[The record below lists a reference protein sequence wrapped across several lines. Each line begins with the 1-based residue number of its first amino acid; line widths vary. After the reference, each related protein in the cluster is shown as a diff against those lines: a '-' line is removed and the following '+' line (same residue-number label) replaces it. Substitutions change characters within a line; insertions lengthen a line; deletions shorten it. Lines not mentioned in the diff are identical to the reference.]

1 LGDDTNTNLH
11 IDYGCERKFMMRAL
25 KQKPTLDRPATYQIQ
40 VPGELDESLS
50 DWIQGM
56 TIAVESEGED
66 PPVTTL
72 TGTVD
77 QATSHGLLKKVR
89 NPGVPLLSV
98 NRVESEQADAVDSEQ
113 SGDGSSEQ
121 NDGKEVQNKA

>member
-1 LGDDTNTNLH
+1 
-11 IDYGCERKFMMRAL
+11 MRAL
-25 KQKPTLDRPATYQIQ
+25 KPKPTLDRPATYQIQ

-77 QATSHGLLKKVR
+77 QATSQGLLKKVR

-98 NRVESEQADAVDSEQ
+98 NRVESDQADAVDIEQ

-121 NDGKEVQNKA
+121 NDGKEVQNKAQTWSGVKKAFHQYVNHKT

>member
-25 KQKPTLDRPATYQIQ
+25 KPKPTLDRPATYQIQ
-40 VPGELDESLS
+40 VPGE
-50 DWIQGM
+50 
-56 TIAVESEGED
+56 
-66 PPVTTL
+66 
-72 TGTVD
+72 
-77 QATSHGLLKKVR
+77 
-89 NPGVPLLSV
+89 
-98 NRVESEQADAVDSEQ
+98 AVDIEQ